1 MCKFKLFSIAAAA
14 LMMVACSNEDLTQQ
28 TQTKAGKMQFS
39 ATIAAPS
46 SGATT
51 RTIYTE
57 DTQNKKITVA
67 WKVDDE
73 IALVHNGVKDVAT
86 VKTINSDG
94 SATIT
99 GYVTGATNNAN
110 VRLVYPAARVGT
122 VTGGADGTE
131 YTADETVEGKLK
143 TQDGTLAYI
152 QDNLDFREDMGQLAV
167 SETGV
172 TLAEKAGDISPLLAI
187 WKLTLS
193 DGTNNLSATQVKIK
207 GGESVLASTTTL
219 TAGTSVVTL
228 AMPTNLSVVGALT
241 IEATVGDDTYAYTK
255 AEGATFNPGTYYQS
269 TVTMAKASAE
279 ITVTI
284 TQNDL
289 PPTGN
294 KSFTKDG
301 VTVTAN
307 DMIPSGNTILGP
319 GSFTTTLGNFTK
331 IEVTGDTKPTGT
343 GWTSGVWTGNASTV
357 EFTGSIDGFMSGA
370 FTIVCTIQP
379 AEATTVNLSNLTAD
393 YEAQNGET
401 LTGTL
406 DAKVQIS
413 IAAGATVTLDDVTIN
428 GENNARCKWAGITCE
443 GDATIILKDG
453 STNTVKGFY
462 QNYPGIYVPENKTLT
477 IKGETAGTGKLTASS
492 NGWGAGIGG
501 GYGIACGNII
511 IEGGT
516 ITATGGSNAAGIG
529 SGSGDTCS
537 DITISGGTVTAT
549 GGDSAAGIGSGNNA
563 GCGDIKITSGVTK
576 VTAKKGGGAPNS
588 IGKGKGRGASCGTV
602 TIGGTVYWDGSAY
615 QNGGDSYL
623 INDIVYPTP
632 FANVTASDLG
642 KVIGADGNIYADA
655 TAAEAAST
663 TAVAVICYVGDAGTA
678 DASSAT
684 YKGLALALEDANSG
698 NQVAWCSQSIAT
710 CLAAQYDDVDAAK
723 GDMAGIANTDALVG
737 HATHTT
743 HAAASAARGYNSGTH
758 PTGTSAWFLPSAGQW
773 EKMIDAAGNYSTLI
787 TRASLKSDDNYWSSS
802 ELSSLFA
809 WRYDGI
815 YGSGWGQDSKDIS
828 RYVRAC
834 LAF

>member
-99 GYVTGATNNAN
+99 GYVTGATNNAD

-122 VTGGADGTE
+122 VTGGDDGTE

-219 TAGTSVVTL
+219 ATATSVVTL
-228 AMPTNLSVVGALT
+228 AIPTDVYIDGALT

-269 TVTMAKASAE
+269 TVTMAPP
-279 ITVTI
+279 VT
-284 TQNDL
+284 DL
-289 PPTGN
+289 S
-294 KSFTKDG
+294 K
-301 VTVTAN
+301 
-307 DMIPSGNTILGP
+307 L
-319 GSFTTTLGNFTK
+319 
-331 IEVTGDTKPTGT
+331 TGDY
-343 GWTSGVWTGNASTV
+343 
-357 EFTGSIDGFMSGA
+357 
-370 FTIVCTIQP
+370 
-379 AEATTVNLSNLTAD
+379 TAK
-393 YEAQNGET
+393 NGET

-406 DAKVQIS
+406 AGNYKIS
-413 IAAGATVTLDDVTIN
+413 IAAGATVTLDEVTIN
-428 GENNARCKWAGITCE
+428 GENDYEYAWAGITCE

-453 STNTVKGFY
+453 STNTVKGFDA
-462 QNYPGIYVPENKTLT
+462 NYPGIYVPSGNTLT
-477 IKGETAGTGKLTASS
+477 IKGETKGTGSLNASS
-492 NGWGAGIGG
+492 NGSGAGIGG
-501 GYGIACGNII
+501 GNINCGNIEI
-511 IEGGT
+511 QGGK
-516 ITATGGSNAAGIG
+516 ITATGGSGAAGIG
-529 SGSGDTCS
+529 SGSYKSCGTITISGGTITANGGEYAAGIGTGYTENSYCG

-549 GGDSAAGIGSGNNA
+549 GGKWAAAIGSGSN
-563 GCGDIKITSGVTK
+563 GGSCGAITITSGVTS
-576 VTAKKGGGAPNS
+576 VTATKGASAPNS
-588 IGKGKGRGASCGTV
+588 IGAGNSGRCGTV
-602 TIGGTVYWDGSAY
+602 TIGCTLNNDGNPVGGTTGAISTSPYTYDPNAPAALAANEYNLGEWNGTKVVFTKKTAEANPKVVEANTMSPTSWSSGWYTVSGDVTITGDVILQTDVHLILQDGAKLTINGQLNCYGNKLYIYGQAEGDGKLNVTSANGHAIVGDGSLIEIHGGVITVEATNNEDYGIRFEGLTGSIKMYGGKLTATSVGTGIYSGGIEVYGGEVDATSTNSSGIYCSSSPLIVYGGKVKGTGASGERGFDCQYQSGTVGITFYFGDNGTSWD
-615 QNGGDSYL
+615 Q
-623 INDIVYPTP
+623 
-632 FANVTASDLG
+632 SD
-642 KVIGADGNIYADA
+642 
-655 TAAEAAST
+655 
-663 TAVAVICYVGDAGTA
+663 
-678 DASSAT
+678 SSAT
-684 YKGLALALEDANSG
+684 D
-698 NQVAWCSQSIAT
+698 
-710 CLAAQYDDVDAAK
+710 
-723 GDMAGIANTDALVG
+723 
-737 HATHTT
+737 
-743 HAAASAARGYNSGTH
+743 HAANAPLY
-758 PTGTSAWFLPSAGQW
+758 
-773 EKMIDAAGNYSTLI
+773 
-787 TRASLKSDDNYWSSS
+787 
-802 ELSSLFA
+802 
-809 WRYDGI
+809 RYA
-815 YGSGWGQDSKDIS
+815 K
-828 RYVRAC
+828 AE
-834 LAF
+834 

>member
-99 GYVTGATNNAN
+99 GYVTGATNNAD

-219 TAGTSVVTL
+219 ATATSVVTL
-228 AMPTNLSVVGALT
+228 AIPTDVYIDGALT

-269 TVTMAKASAE
+269 TVTMAPP
-279 ITVTI
+279 VT
-284 TQNDL
+284 DL
-289 PPTGN
+289 S
-294 KSFTKDG
+294 K
-301 VTVTAN
+301 
-307 DMIPSGNTILGP
+307 L
-319 GSFTTTLGNFTK
+319 
-331 IEVTGDTKPTGT
+331 TGDY
-343 GWTSGVWTGNASTV
+343 
-357 EFTGSIDGFMSGA
+357 
-370 FTIVCTIQP
+370 
-379 AEATTVNLSNLTAD
+379 TAK
-393 YEAQNGET
+393 NGET

-406 DAKVQIS
+406 AGNYKIS
-413 IAAGATVTLDDVTIN
+413 IAAGATVTLDEVTIN
-428 GENNARCKWAGITCE
+428 GENDYEYAWAGITCE

-453 STNTVKGFY
+453 STNTVKGFDA
-462 QNYPGIYVPENKTLT
+462 NYPGIYVPSGNTLT
-477 IKGETAGTGKLTASS
+477 IKGETKGTGSLNASS
-492 NGWGAGIGG
+492 NGSGAGIGG
-501 GYGIACGNII
+501 GNINCGNIEI
-511 IEGGT
+511 QGGK
-516 ITATGGSNAAGIG
+516 ITATGGSGAAGIG
-529 SGSGDTCS
+529 SGSYKSCGTITISGGTITANGGEYAAGIGTGYTENSYCG

-549 GGDSAAGIGSGNNA
+549 GGENGAGIGTGKSGACYNITISGGTVSATGGEKAAGIGSGSNW
-563 GCGDIKITSGVTK
+563 GDCGNITITTGVTQ
-576 VTAKKGGGAPNS
+576 VTATKGNEAPNS
-588 IGKGKGRGASCGTV
+588 IGAGYKATCGTV
-602 TIGGTVYWDGSAY
+602 TIGGVVGAISTSPYTYDPNAPALNLTSPAVG
-615 QNGGDSYL
+615 Q
-623 INDIVYPTP
+623 
-632 FANVTASDLG
+632 
-642 KVIGADGNIYADA
+642 VIGDDGKNYDYA
-655 TAAEAAST
+655 SLPGGV
-663 TAVAVICYVGDAGTA
+663 TAVAKICYVSG
-678 DASSAT
+678 SN
-684 YKGLALALEDANSG
+684 GLALALADEGEMDWSTAGTTCSG
-698 NQVAWCSQSIAT
+698 KNTSTPITGAKWL
-710 CLAAQYDDVDAAK
+710 LASKDQWNNMITAA
-723 GDMAGIANTDALVG
+723 GGYTALRDGFSGIAG
-737 HATHTT
+737 
-743 HAAASAARGYNSGTH
+743 ASNLQSN
-758 PTGTSAWFLPSAGQW
+758 F
-773 EKMIDAAGNYSTLI
+773 
-787 TRASLKSDDNYWSSS
+787 YWSSTEDDS
-802 ELSSLFA
+802 NNANA
-809 WRYDGI
+809 WLYRF
-815 YGSGWGQDSKDIS
+815 SNGQWYHDSKGYGDI
-828 RYVRAC
+828 RVRAC

>member
-1 MCKFKLFSIAAAA
+1 
-14 LMMVACSNEDLTQQ
+14 MMVACSNEDLTQQ

-99 GYVTGATNNAN
+99 GYVTGATNNAD

-228 AMPTNLSVVGALT
+228 AIPTDVDIDGALT

-269 TVTMAKASAE
+269 TVTMAPP
-279 ITVTI
+279 VT
-284 TQNDL
+284 DL
-289 PPTGN
+289 S
-294 KSFTKDG
+294 K
-301 VTVTAN
+301 
-307 DMIPSGNTILGP
+307 L
-319 GSFTTTLGNFTK
+319 
-331 IEVTGDTKPTGT
+331 TGDY
-343 GWTSGVWTGNASTV
+343 
-357 EFTGSIDGFMSGA
+357 
-370 FTIVCTIQP
+370 
-379 AEATTVNLSNLTAD
+379 TAK
-393 YEAQNGET
+393 NGET

-406 DAKVQIS
+406 AGNYKIS
-413 IAAGATVTLDDVTIN
+413 IAAGATVTLDEVTIN
-428 GENNARCKWAGITCE
+428 GENDYEYAWAGITCE

-453 STNTVKGFY
+453 STNTVKGFDA
-462 QNYPGIYVPENKTLT
+462 NYPGIYVPSGNTLT
-477 IKGETAGTGKLTASS
+477 IKGETKGTGSLNASS
-492 NGWGAGIGG
+492 NGSGAGIGG
-501 GYGIACGNII
+501 GNINCGNIEI
-511 IEGGT
+511 QGGK
-516 ITATGGSNAAGIG
+516 ITATGGSGAAGIG
-529 SGSGDTCS
+529 SGSYKSCGTITISGGTITANGGEYAAGIGTGYTENSYCG

-549 GGDSAAGIGSGNNA
+549 GGENGAGIGTGKSGACYNITISGGTVSATGGEKAAGIGSGSNW
-563 GCGDIKITSGVTK
+563 GDCGNITITTGVTQ
-576 VTAKKGGGAPNS
+576 VTATKGNEAPNS
-588 IGKGKGRGASCGTV
+588 IGAGYKATCGTV
-602 TIGGTVYWDGSAY
+602 TIGGVVGAISTSPYTYDPNAPALNLTSPAVG
-615 QNGGDSYL
+615 Q
-623 INDIVYPTP
+623 
-632 FANVTASDLG
+632 
-642 KVIGADGNIYADA
+642 VIGDDGKNYDYA
-655 TAAEAAST
+655 SLPGGV
-663 TAVAVICYVGDAGTA
+663 TAVAKICYVSG
-678 DASSAT
+678 SN
-684 YKGLALALEDANSG
+684 GLALALADEGEMDWSTAGTTCSG
-698 NQVAWCSQSIAT
+698 KNTSTPITGAKWL
-710 CLAAQYDDVDAAK
+710 LASKDQWNNMITAA
-723 GDMAGIANTDALVG
+723 GGYTALRDGFSGIAG
-737 HATHTT
+737 
-743 HAAASAARGYNSGTH
+743 ASNLQSN
-758 PTGTSAWFLPSAGQW
+758 F
-773 EKMIDAAGNYSTLI
+773 
-787 TRASLKSDDNYWSSS
+787 YWSSTEDDS
-802 ELSSLFA
+802 NNANA
-809 WRYDGI
+809 WLYRF
-815 YGSGWGQDSKDIS
+815 SNGQWYHDSKGYGDI
-828 RYVRAC
+828 RVRAC

>member
-99 GYVTGATNNAN
+99 GYVTGATNNAD

-193 DGTNNLSATQVKIK
+193 DGTNNLSSTQVKIK

-228 AMPTNLSVVGALT
+228 AIPTDVFIDGALT

-255 AEGATFNPGTYYQS
+255 AEGAKFNPGTYYQS
-269 TVTMAKASAE
+269 TVSMAKAA
-279 ITVTI
+279 T
-284 TQNDL
+284 DL
-289 PPTGN
+289 S
-294 KSFTKDG
+294 K
-301 VTVTAN
+301 
-307 DMIPSGNTILGP
+307 
-319 GSFTTTLGNFTK
+319 
-331 IEVTGDTKPTGT
+331 
-343 GWTSGVWTGNASTV
+343 
-357 EFTGSIDGFMSGA
+357 
-370 FTIVCTIQP
+370 
-379 AEATTVNLSNLTAD
+379 LTAD
-393 YEAQNGET
+393 YTVKNGET

-406 DAKVQIS
+406 NGETQPYKIT
-413 IAAGATVTLDDVTIN
+413 IAAGATVTLDGVTITGKTN
-428 GENNARCKWAGITCE
+428 PRYKWAGITCE

-453 STNTVKGFY
+453 STNTVKGFH
-462 QNYPGIYVPENKTLT
+462 QNYPGIHVPSGTLT
-477 IKGETAGTGKLTASS
+477 IKGETEGTGKLIASS
-492 NGWGAGIGG
+492 NGDGAGIGG
-501 GYGIACGNII
+501 GDGISSTNKNCGNIVI
-511 IEGGT
+511 QGGV
-516 ITATGGSNAAGIG
+516 ITATGGSNSAGIG
-529 SGSGDTCS
+529 SGGYGSCS

-549 GGDSAAGIGSGNNA
+549 GGEMSAAIGSGYGSA
-563 GCGDIKITSGVTK
+563 SCGKITITDGVTS
-576 VTAKKGGGAPNS
+576 VTATKGSYSPNS
-588 IGKGKGRGASCGTV
+588 IGAGDYGSTCGTV
-602 TIGGTVYWDGSAY
+602 TIGGNVGVITVSPYTYPAPTIGDVGNPIGFDG
-615 QNGGDSYL
+615 GGD
-623 INDIVYPTP
+623 P
-632 FANVTASDLG
+632 
-642 KVIGADGNIYADA
+642 
-655 TAAEAAST
+655 
-663 TAVAVICYVGDAGTA
+663 
-678 DASSAT
+678 
-684 YKGLALALEDANSG
+684 
-698 NQVAWCSQSIAT
+698 
-710 CLAAQYDDVDAAK
+710 
-723 GDMAGIANTDALVG
+723 LV
-737 HATHTT
+737 
-743 HAAASAARGYNSGTH
+743 N
-758 PTGTSAWFLPSAGQW
+758 
-773 EKMIDAAGNYSTLI
+773 N
-787 TRASLKSDDNYWSSS
+787 
-802 ELSSLFA
+802 
-809 WRYDGI
+809 
-815 YGSGWGQDSKDIS
+815 
-828 RYVRAC
+828 
-834 LAF
+834 

>member
-46 SGATT
+46 KGGT
-51 RTIYTE
+51 RTVYTE
-57 DTQNKKITVA
+57 DTQNNKITVA
-67 WKVDDE
+67 WEVDDE
-73 IALVHNGVKDVAT
+73 IALVHDGVKDVAT

-99 GYVTGATNNAN
+99 GYVTGATNNAD

-122 VTGGADGTE
+122 VTGGDDGTE

-143 TQDGTLAYI
+143 TQGGTLAYI

-207 GGESVLASTTTL
+207 GGTSVLASTTTL
-219 TAGTSVVTL
+219 TAGTSEVTL
-228 AMPTNLSVVGALT
+228 AIPTNVFIDGALT

-255 AEGATFNPGTYYQS
+255 AEGATFNSGTYYQS

-289 PPTGN
+289 PPMGN

-301 VTVTAN
+301 VTVTAGN
-307 DMIPSGNTILGP
+307 MIPSGNTILGP

-331 IEVTGDTKPTGT
+331 IEVTGDDKPTGT

-357 EFTGSIDGFMSGA
+357 EFTGTISGLMSGA

-393 YEAQNGET
+393 YEAKNGDV

-406 DAKVQIS
+406 NGSTQPYKIT
-413 IAAGATVTLDDVTIN
+413 IAAGATVTLDEVTIN
-428 GENNARCKWAGITCE
+428 GENDYEYAWAGITCE

-453 STNTVKGFY
+453 STNTVKGFDA
-462 QNYPGIYVPENKTLT
+462 NYPGIYVPSGNTLT
-477 IKGETAGTGKLTASS
+477 IKGETKGTGSLNASS
-492 NGWGAGIGG
+492 NGSGAGIGG
-501 GYGIACGNII
+501 GNINCGNIEI
-511 IEGGT
+511 QGGK
-516 ITATGGSNAAGIG
+516 ITATGGSGAAGIG
-529 SGSGDTCS
+529 SGSYKSCGTITISGGTITANGGEYAAGIGTGYTENSYCG

-549 GGDSAAGIGSGNNA
+549 GGENGAGIGTGKSGSCYNITISGGTVSATGGEYAAGIGSGSNW
-563 GCGDIKITSGVTK
+563 GDCGNITITTGVTQ
-576 VTAKKGGGAPNS
+576 VTATKGNEAPNS
-588 IGKGKGRGASCGTV
+588 IGAGYKATCGTV
-602 TIGGTVYWDGSAY
+602 TIGCTLDNDG
-615 QNGGDSYL
+615 NPVGGETGAISTSPY
-623 INDIVYPTP
+623 VYPAP
-632 FANVTASDLG
+632 
-642 KVIGADGNIYADA
+642 
-655 TAAEAAST
+655 E
-663 TAVAVICYVGDAGTA
+663 VGDVKVGSFVGAG
-678 DASSAT
+678 DP
-684 YKGLALALEDANSG
+684 
-698 NQVAWCSQSIAT
+698 
-710 CLAAQYDDVDAAK
+710 
-723 GDMAGIANTDALVG
+723 IAN
-737 HATHTT
+737 
-743 HAAASAARGYNSGTH
+743 
-758 PTGTSAWFLPSAGQW
+758 
-773 EKMIDAAGNYSTLI
+773 
-787 TRASLKSDDNYWSSS
+787 
-802 ELSSLFA
+802 
-809 WRYDGI
+809 
-815 YGSGWGQDSKDIS
+815 
-828 RYVRAC
+828 
-834 LAF
+834 